1 MLYHCVYL
9 SGSGREFN
17 GGIWELK
24 ETDKTICFKQVIK
37 SFFNPNLTL
46 IRINKFYNKKHFRE
60 DGNYSA
66 VRECEDS
73 GVKYVGYF
81 NNGHCLRKWEDGTY
95 TAYPDKCGVPHIFEP
110 ISEEGLRRYKIA
122 NWCEN
127 N

>member
-37 SFFNPNLTL
+37 SFFNPNWTL
-46 IRINKFYNKKHFRE
+46 IRINKFYNKKHFR
-60 DGNYSA
+60 
-66 VRECEDS
+66 
-73 GVKYVGYF
+73 
-81 NNGHCLRKWEDGTY
+81 NGHCLRKWEDGTY
-95 TAYPDKCGVPHIFEP
+95 TAYPDQCGVPHIFEP
-110 ISEEGLRRYKIA
+110 ISEEGLRRYKMA